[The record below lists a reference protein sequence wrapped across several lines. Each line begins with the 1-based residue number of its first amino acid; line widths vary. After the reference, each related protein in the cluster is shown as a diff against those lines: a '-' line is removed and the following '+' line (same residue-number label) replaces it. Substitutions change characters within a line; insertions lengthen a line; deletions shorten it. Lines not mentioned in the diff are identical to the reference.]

1 MSYDFAGGSLKLK
14 GVIDKKIKKKKK
26 SKNQTKE
33 VRVLGVNKPDVNDSN
48 SNLSD
53 THISSSK
60 MIINESKLVEEEEE
74 QQQQQLKDETQIKKP
89 IKTKAELEFERVMDK
104 RIEEKILK
112 RAEKSHKEHVE
123 VYNRHL
129 DSLSEY
135 NDIPK
140 VSWTK

>member
-33 VRVLGVNKPDVNDSN
+33 IRVLGVNKPDVNDSN

-60 MIINESKLVEEEEE
+60 MTTNESKLEEEE
-74 QQQQQLKDETQIKKP
+74 QQQLKDETQIKKP